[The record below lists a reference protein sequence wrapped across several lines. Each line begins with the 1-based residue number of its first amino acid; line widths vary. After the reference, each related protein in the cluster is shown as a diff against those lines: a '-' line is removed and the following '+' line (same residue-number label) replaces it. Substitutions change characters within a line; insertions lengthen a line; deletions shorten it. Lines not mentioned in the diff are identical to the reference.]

1 MTEPSAPSF
10 NADDPEFL
18 ERDGACFAHQAVQND
33 TAGQFEAAVF
43 YYNVSQLTIIFVN
56 VGTP

>member
-10 NADDPEFL
+10 NAEDPEFL

-43 YYNVSQLTIIFVN
+43 FYNVSLYTVKIK
-56 VGTP
+56 